1 MGALPEGTHLGQYAI
16 VRALGSGGM
25 GAVYEARHRSLGR
38 RVAIKVLHVGAAELA
53 AADIGPKRFAREGR
67 AAARVR
73 HPHVV
78 EVYDYATDQG
88 VPYLVM
94 ELVEGETLAARV
106 EREAPLAPT
115 AMAEIFLPVASAV
128 AELHAAGIVH
138 RDLKPSN
145 VLLARDRAGAVC
157 PKVAD
162 FGVSRFVGVL
172 SSLTGPDSVLGTY
185 AYMAP
190 EQALGAQRA
199 TEQSDQFSLGAILYE
214 CATGRTPFGKGP
226 SRESRPAHARRP
238 PPPSATNP
246 SIARALDAVILRAL
260 SREPEARFDC
270 VDDMGAA
277 AKGAAH
283 ARVAVARAV
292 FASPVV
298 AASLGRAAIRPVLGA
313 ARRAG
318 AVARGGQR
326 L

>member
-1 MGALPEGTHLGQYAI
+1 MGALPEGTHLGPYEV
-16 VRALGSGGM
+16 VRALGSGGV
-25 GAVYEARHRSLGR
+25 GVVYEARHRSLGR
-38 RVAIKVLHVGAAELA
+38 RVAIKVLHAGVAELA
-53 AADIGPKRFAREGR
+53 AADIRPKRFVREGR

-94 ELVEGETLAARV
+94 ELVEGETLATRI

-115 AMAEIFLPVASAV
+115 AMVEIFLPVASAV

-172 SSLTGPDSVLGTY
+172 SSLTGPDAVLGTY

-190 EQALGAQRA
+190 EQAVGAPRA
-199 TEQSDQFSLGAILYE
+199 TEQSDQFSLGAMLYE
-214 CATGRTPFGKGP
+214 CATRRLPFGQRPP
-226 SRESRPAHARRP
+226 SRGSGAARETPA
-238 PPPSATNP
+238 PPSATNP
-246 SIARALDAVILRAL
+246 WVSRALDAVILRTL
-260 SREPEARFDC
+260 RYEPDARFDC
-270 VDDMGAA
+270 VDD
-277 AKGAAH
+277 
-283 ARVAVARAV
+283 
-292 FASPVV
+292 
-298 AASLGRAAIRPVLGA
+298 LGA
-313 ARRAG
+313 ALLPFAEG
-318 AVARGGQR
+318 AVAARWESEFR
-326 L
+326 